1 MSTVLLDPHAAA
13 RLAGRM
19 FVHRGMTPDEARTV
33 AEHLVGA
40 NLAGHDSHGYVRV
53 IRYWYALEDGGIVP
67 RTDGVALIDTG
78 PLLLV
83 DGRQGPGQWV
93 AERWTARAVA
103 RAREHGLALLALRNS
118 AHLGRVG
125 HYAEMAADAGLVS
138 MHWVNVAGSFL
149 VAPFGGTQ
157 RMLST
162 APVSVGVPRR
172 RDAARADA
180 SAGREVAAGLGG
192 GAAPHAGGE
201 HVILDFATALVA
213 EGKLLMAAKKRT
225 TMPFDATIAPDGS
238 TSGDPAVLYGA
249 TVHDEAPDN
258 TVGAGAI
265 LPFGGLL
272 AGGHKG
278 SGLAAMCEL
287 LGGVLTGTGIATDD
301 GPVRNGMLSVLI
313 DPARLD
319 PEGGFDAGVARF
331 VDGLRA
337 SRPMPGV
344 DAVMVAGDPERRAR
358 AERLR
363 DGFPMPDAAWSEI
376 AALARRAGVAQH
388 DIDATVRGTEP

>member
-1 MSTVLLDPHAAA
+1 MALVHLDPQAAA
-13 RLAGRM
+13 RLAERM
-19 FVHRGMTPDEARTV
+19 FMHRGMTPDEARTV

-53 IRYWYALEDGGIVP
+53 IRYWYAVEDGGIVP
-67 RTDGVALIDTG
+67 RTDGVALLDAG
-78 PLLLV
+78 SMLLV
-83 DGRQGPGQWV
+83 DAQQGPGQWV
-93 AERWTARAVA
+93 TARWTARAIE
-103 RAREHGLALLALRNS
+103 RAQSQGLALLALRRS

-162 APVSVGVPRR
+162 APVAVGVPRP
-172 RDAARADA
+172 RA
-180 SAGREVAAGLGG
+180 
-192 GAAPHAGGE
+192 GAEGVDRFVGGE

-213 EGKLLMAAKKRT
+213 EGKLLVAAKKRS
-225 TMPFDATIAPDGS
+225 TMPFDALIAPDGS
-238 TSGDPAVLYGA
+238 TSGDPAVLYGP

-265 LPFGGLL
+265 MAFGGLL

-287 LGGVLTGTGIATDD
+287 LGGVLTGTGIATDG
-301 GPVRNGMLSVLI
+301 GPVRNGMLSVFI
-313 DPARLD
+313 DPAKLD
-319 PEGGFDAGVARF
+319 PEGRFDAEVARF
-331 VDGLRA
+331 VEGLRG
-337 SRPMPGV
+337 SRPVPGV
-344 DAVMVAGDPERRAR
+344 ERVMVAGDPERRAR
-358 AERLR
+358 EARRRE
-363 DGFPMPDAAWSEI
+363 GFPMPDTAWTEI
-376 AALARRAGVAQH
+376 AALARRAGIPDT
-388 DIDATVRGTEP
+388 DIDATVRRTA

>member
-1 MSTVLLDPHAAA
+1 MALVHLDPQAAA
-13 RLAGRM
+13 RLAERM
-19 FVHRGMTPDEARTV
+19 FMHRGMTPDEARTV

-67 RTDGVALIDTG
+67 RTDGVALLDAG
-78 PLLLV
+78 SMLLV
-83 DGRQGPGQWV
+83 DAQQGPGQWV
-93 AERWTARAVA
+93 TARWTARAIE
-103 RAREHGLALLALRNS
+103 RAQSQGLALLALRRS

-162 APVSVGVPRR
+162 APVAVGVPRPR
-172 RDAARADA
+172 TGAEGAD
-180 SAGREVAAGLGG
+180 RF
-192 GAAPHAGGE
+192 AGGE

-213 EGKLLMAAKKRT
+213 EGKLLVAAKKRS
-225 TMPFDATIAPDGS
+225 TMPFDALIAPDGS
-238 TSGDPAVLYGA
+238 TSGDPAVLYGP

-265 LPFGGLL
+265 MAFGGLL

-287 LGGVLTGTGIATDD
+287 LGGVLTGTGIATDG
-301 GPVRNGMLSVLI
+301 GPVRNGMLSVFI
-313 DPARLD
+313 DPAKLD
-319 PEGGFDAGVARF
+319 PEGCFDAEVARF
-331 VDGLRA
+331 VEGLRG
-337 SRPMPGV
+337 SRPVPGV
-344 DAVMVAGDPERRAR
+344 ERVMVAGDPERRAR
-358 AERLR
+358 EARRRE
-363 DGFPMPDAAWSEI
+363 GFPMPDTAWTEI
-376 AALARRAGVAQH
+376 AALARRAGIPDT
-388 DIDATVRGTEP
+388 DIDATVRRTA

>member
-1 MSTVLLDPHAAA
+1 MALVHLDPQAAA
-13 RLAGRM
+13 RLAARM
-19 FVHRGMTPDEARTV
+19 FTHRGMTPDEARTV

-53 IRYWYALEDGGIVP
+53 IRYWYAVEDGGIVP
-67 RTDGVALIDTG
+67 RTDGVALLDAG
-78 PLLLV
+78 AMLLV
-83 DGRQGPGQWV
+83 DAQQGPGQWV
-93 AERWTARAVA
+93 TARWTERAIG
-103 RAREHGLALLALRNS
+103 RAAEQGLSLLALRRS

-125 HYAEMAADAGLVS
+125 HYAEMAAEAGLIS

-162 APVSVGVPRR
+162 APVAVGVPR
-172 RDAARADA
+172 ARPGAQGAD
-180 SAGREVAAGLGG
+180 RFV
-192 GAAPHAGGE
+192 GGE

-213 EGKLLMAAKKRT
+213 EGKLLVAAKKRT
-225 TMPFDATIAPDGS
+225 TLPFDALVSPDGS

-258 TVGAGAI
+258 TVGAGSIMA
-265 LPFGGLL
+265 FGGLL

-287 LGGVLTGTGIATDD
+287 LGGVLTGTGISTDD
-301 GPVRNGMLSVLI
+301 GPVRNGMLSVFI
-313 DPARLD
+313 DPAKLD
-319 PEGGFDAGVARF
+319 PEGRFDAGVARF

-358 AERLR
+358 ALRRR
-363 DGFPMPDAAWSEI
+363 DGFPMPDAAWAEI
-376 AALARRAGVAQH
+376 AALARRAGIP
-388 DIDATVRGTEP
+388 DSEIDATVRRTAA

>member
-1 MSTVLLDPHAAA
+1 MAPVHLDPQAAA
-13 RLAGRM
+13 RLAERM
-19 FVHRGMTPDEARTV
+19 FMHRGMTPDEARTV

-67 RTDGVALIDTG
+67 RTDGVALLDAG
-78 PLLLV
+78 SMLLV
-83 DGRQGPGQWV
+83 DAQQGPGQWV
-93 AERWTARAVA
+93 TARWTARAIE
-103 RAREHGLALLALRNS
+103 RAQSQGLALLALRRS

-162 APVSVGVPRR
+162 APVAVGVPRPR
-172 RDAARADA
+172 TGAEGAD
-180 SAGREVAAGLGG
+180 RF
-192 GAAPHAGGE
+192 AGGE

-213 EGKLLMAAKKRT
+213 EGKLLVAAKKRS
-225 TMPFDATIAPDGS
+225 TMPFDALIAPDGS
-238 TSGDPAVLYGA
+238 TSGDPAVLYGP

-265 LPFGGLL
+265 MAFGGLL

-287 LGGVLTGTGIATDD
+287 LGGVLTGTGIATDG
-301 GPVRNGMLSVLI
+301 GPVRNGMLSVFI
-313 DPARLD
+313 DPAKLD
-319 PEGGFDAGVARF
+319 PEGRFDAEVARF
-331 VDGLRA
+331 VEGLRG
-337 SRPMPGV
+337 SRPVPGV
-344 DAVMVAGDPERRAR
+344 ERVMVAGDPERRAR
-358 AERLR
+358 EARRRE
-363 DGFPMPDAAWSEI
+363 GFPMPDTAWTEI
-376 AALARRAGVAQH
+376 AALARRAGIPDT
-388 DIDATVRGTEP
+388 DIDATVRRTA

>member
-1 MSTVLLDPHAAA
+1 MGTVRLDAQAAT
-13 RLAGRM
+13 RLAERL
-19 FVHRGMTPDEARTV
+19 FVFRGMTADEARAV
-33 AEHLVGA
+33 AAHLVGA

-53 IRYWYALEDGGIVP
+53 IRYWYAVDDGGIVP
-67 RTDGVALIDTG
+67 RTDGVALLDAG

-83 DGRQGPGQWV
+83 DAQQGPGQWV
-93 AERWTARAVA
+93 TARWTARAIE
-103 RAREHGLALLALRNS
+103 RAKAHGLALLALRRS

-138 MHWVNVAGSFL
+138 MHWVNVAGSVL

-157 RMLST
+157 RMMST
-162 APVSVGVPRR
+162 APVSVGVPR
-172 RDAARADA
+172 ARPGASGAD
-180 SAGREVAAGLGG
+180 RF
-192 GAAPHAGGE
+192 AGGE

-213 EGKLLMAAKKRT
+213 EGKLLVAAKKRT
-225 TMPFDATIAPDGS
+225 TMPFDALVGPDGR
-238 TSGDPAVLYGA
+238 TSGDPAVLYGR

-258 TVGAGAI
+258 TVGEGAI

-272 AGGHKG
+272 GGGHKG

-287 LGGVLTGTGIATDD
+287 LGGVLTGTGIATDG

-313 DPARLD
+313 DPERLD
-319 PEGGFDAGVARF
+319 PDGTFDAGVARF

-344 DAVMVAGDPERRAR
+344 ESVMVAGDPERRAR
-358 AERLR
+358 AQRLR
-363 DGFPMPDAAWSEI
+363 DGFPMPDAAWDEI
-376 AALARRAGVAQH
+376 AALARRAGVPQH
-388 DIDATVRGTEP
+388 EIDATVRGLDP

>member
-1 MSTVLLDPHAAA
+1 
-13 RLAGRM
+13 
-19 FVHRGMTPDEARTV
+19 
-33 AEHLVGA
+33 
-40 NLAGHDSHGYVRV
+40 
-53 IRYWYALEDGGIVP
+53 
-67 RTDGVALIDTG
+67 
-78 PLLLV
+78 
-83 DGRQGPGQWV
+83 
-93 AERWTARAVA
+93 
-103 RAREHGLALLALRNS
+103 
-118 AHLGRVG
+118 
-125 HYAEMAADAGLVS
+125 MAADAGLVS

-149 VAPFGGTQ
+149 VAPFGGTE

-162 APVSVGVPRR
+162 APVSVGVPR
-172 RDAARADA
+172 ARPGATGD
-180 SAGREVAAGLGG
+180 GRFS
-192 GAAPHAGGE
+192 GGE

-213 EGKLLMAAKKRT
+213 EGKLLVAAKKRT
-225 TMPFDATIAPDGS
+225 TMPFDALIAPDGS

-258 TVGAGAI
+258 TVGPGAI
-265 LPFGGLL
+265 MAFGGLL

-287 LGGVLTGTGIATDD
+287 LGGVLTGTGISTDD

-344 DAVMVAGDPERRAR
+344 ESVMVAGDPERRAR
-358 AERLR
+358 AQRRR
-363 DGFPMPDAAWSEI
+363 DGFPMPSPAWAEI
-376 AALARRAGVAQH
+376 AALARRAGVP
-388 DIDATVRGTEP
+388 DSEIDATVRGHDA

>member
-1 MSTVLLDPHAAA
+1 MALVHLDPQAAA
-13 RLAGRM
+13 RLAERM
-19 FVHRGMTPDEARTV
+19 FMHRGMTPDEARTV

-53 IRYWYALEDGGIVP
+53 IRYWYAVEDGGIVP
-67 RTDGVALIDTG
+67 RTDGVALLDAG
-78 PLLLV
+78 SMLLV
-83 DGRQGPGQWV
+83 DAQQGPGQWV
-93 AERWTARAVA
+93 TARWTARAIE
-103 RAREHGLALLALRNS
+103 RAQSQGLALLALRRS

-162 APVSVGVPRR
+162 APVAVGVPRPR
-172 RDAARADA
+172 TGAEGAD
-180 SAGREVAAGLGG
+180 RF
-192 GAAPHAGGE
+192 AGGE

-213 EGKLLMAAKKRT
+213 EGKLLVAAKKRS
-225 TMPFDATIAPDGS
+225 TMPFDALIAPDGS
-238 TSGDPAVLYGA
+238 TSGDPAVLYGP

-265 LPFGGLL
+265 MAFGGLL

-287 LGGVLTGTGIATDD
+287 LGGVLTGTGIATDG
-301 GPVRNGMLSVLI
+301 GPVRNGMLSVFI
-313 DPARLD
+313 DPAKLD
-319 PEGGFDAGVARF
+319 PEGRFDAEVARF
-331 VDGLRA
+331 VEGLRG
-337 SRPMPGV
+337 SRPVPGV
-344 DAVMVAGDPERRAR
+344 ERVMVAGDPERRAR
-358 AERLR
+358 EARRRE
-363 DGFPMPDAAWSEI
+363 GFPMPDTAWTEI
-376 AALARRAGVAQH
+376 AALARRAGIPDT
-388 DIDATVRGTEP
+388 DIDATVRRTA

>member
-1 MSTVLLDPHAAA
+1 MSVVRLDAQAAA
-13 RLAGRM
+13 RLAERL
-19 FVHRGMTPDEARTV
+19 FVFRGMTPGEAREV
-33 AEHLVGA
+33 ATHLVGA

-53 IRYWYALEDGGIVP
+53 IRYWYAVEDGGIVP

-83 DGRQGPGQWV
+83 DARQGPGQWV
-93 AERWTARAVA
+93 TARWTERAIG
-103 RAREHGLALLALRNS
+103 RAKAHGLALLAIRRS

-162 APVSVGVPRR
+162 APVSVGVPR
-172 RDAARADA
+172 ARIGA
-180 SAGREVAAGLGG
+180 SGPDRF
-192 GAAPHAGGE
+192 AGGE

-213 EGKLLMAAKKRT
+213 EGKLLVAAKKRA
-225 TMPFDATIAPDGS
+225 TMPFDAMVAPDGR
-238 TSGDPAVLYGA
+238 TSGDPAVLYGD

-258 TVGAGAI
+258 TVGPGAI
-265 LPFGGLL
+265 MAFGGLL

-301 GPVRNGMLSVLI
+301 GPVRNGMLSILI

-363 DGFPMPDAAWSEI
+363 DGFPIPDAAWSEI
-376 AALARRAGVAQH
+376 AALARRAGVPQH